1 MPKALL
7 LLLTALL
14 LFAPN
19 AATVRAQ
26 DAEESAADTPA
37 QAEAV
42 AVSPALPAQKE
53 ASPME
58 EAVEAPAASAAPAAA
73 ESLSPWRLQL
83 NHYADR
89 ENWLKSHQAPL
100 PPLTREALEES
111 IEAAGMYLVNQQ
123 TSQGNFRYAYDL
135 VSGEEDDSDNQ
146 VRQAGALW
154 SICNLNRHR
163 FTEDTRRCAIL
174 GLDFFLRGQR
184 GLPDTEVI
192 TTTYQGQPVVRT
204 GTVALFCLSLMDFL
218 EGQERYLTDK
228 QQEPFLRA
236 LENNL
241 KFLQFQEL
249 PSGSWREE
257 YELGGMRLP
266 EDIAPVSPY
275 FDGEALLACMTA
287 ARFYQARP
295 ALQEPYDLKARCRFS
310 LEALIRK
317 YVIDAFA
324 LDGNAEDTRGFYQW
338 GVMACLQAWHLF
350 PEDAAIRDIAWKGA
364 MSLSW
369 WQIYAHRL
377 ESRQGNTAF
386 AVEGLA
392 AAAELARL
400 AGDAEQSKLLGETA
414 ARILTRL
421 MTWQVGGPFMEVN
434 PFLSARKNS
443 LPQKAF
449 GGITSTQD
457 TGYIRID
464 VVQHQLHAMLMVA
477 EYLFPEGTP

>member
-14 LFAPN
+14 LLAPN
-19 AATVRAQ
+19 ATTVRAQ
-26 DAEESAADTPA
+26 ETGENAPTP
-37 QAEAV
+37 
-42 AVSPALPAQKE
+42 
-53 ASPME
+53 
-58 EAVEAPAASAAPAAA
+58 APAAVAPAQEAATTTEEKAAPAAVEEEAVIPAA
-73 ESLSPWRLQL
+73 ESLPPWRLQL
-83 NHYADR
+83 NHYAER

-100 PPLTREALEES
+100 PTLTREALEEA
-111 IEAAGMYLVNQQ
+111 IDAAGMYLVNQQ
-123 TSQGNFRYAYDL
+123 TSQGNFRYAYDFI
-135 VSGEEDDSDNQ
+135 SEEEDDSDNQ

-154 SICNLNRHR
+154 GICNLNRYR

-184 GLPDTEVI
+184 GLPDADVI
-192 TTTYQGQPVVRT
+192 TTTYQGQPVIRT

-218 EGQERYLTDK
+218 EGQERYLTEK

-266 EDIAPVSPY
+266 EDIAPVSSY
-275 FDGEALLACMTA
+275 FDGESLLACMTA
-287 ARFYQARP
+287 ALFYQARP

-310 LEALIRK
+310 LEALMKK
-317 YVIDAFA
+317 YVIEAFA
-324 LDGNAEDTRGFYQW
+324 LDGNAEETRGFYQW
-338 GVMACLQAWHLF
+338 GVMACLQAWRLF
-350 PEDAAIRDIAWKGA
+350 PEDATARDIAWKGA
-364 MSLSW
+364 LSLSW
-369 WQIYAHRL
+369 WQLYAHRL

-386 AVEGLA
+386 AVEGLV
-392 AAAELARL
+392 AAAEVARL
-400 AGDAEQSKLLGETA
+400 AGDSEQSKLLGETA
-414 ARILTRL
+414 ERILTRL
-421 MTWQVGGPFMEVN
+421 MTWQVGGPFMDVN
-434 PFLSARKNS
+434 PFLAARRNS

-477 EYLFPEGTP
+477 EYLFPEGKP